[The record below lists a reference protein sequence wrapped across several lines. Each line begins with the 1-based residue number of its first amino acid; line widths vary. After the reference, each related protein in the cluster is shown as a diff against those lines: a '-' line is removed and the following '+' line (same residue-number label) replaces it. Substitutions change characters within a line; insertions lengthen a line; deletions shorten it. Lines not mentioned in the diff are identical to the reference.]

1 MEEYRQGRAK
11 SSAALIGLE
20 PNRPGSPR
28 RRRGDCE
35 RRKWKQIA
43 VANRARDRY
52 LKR

>member
-20 PNRPGSPR
+20 PNRLGSTR

-35 RRKWKQIA
+35 RKWKPIA
-43 VANRARDRY
+43 VANPARDRY